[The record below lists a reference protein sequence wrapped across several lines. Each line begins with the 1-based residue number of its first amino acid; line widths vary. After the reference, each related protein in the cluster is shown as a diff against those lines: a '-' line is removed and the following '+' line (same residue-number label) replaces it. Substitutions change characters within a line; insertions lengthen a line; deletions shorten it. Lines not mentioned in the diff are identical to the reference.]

1 MRTGFGWT
9 LHGDGTTPRPGEAVA
24 PHERLTWGRTIGFGV
39 QHVVAMF
46 GATFVFPVLMGL
58 DPNLAVLVSG
68 AATILFLLIVQG
80 RIPSYLGSSA
90 SFVGA
95 VAAIRAGGGD
105 SGAVT
110 GAILVSGLVLGA
122 VGLVVH
128 FVGAE
133 VVHRLLPP
141 VLSGAVVLLI
151 GFNLAP
157 VVAETYW
164 PQDQWIAL
172 ITMLIVLVASVV
184 LRGIWGRIGV
194 FLGLAGG
201 YLLSWLFDVAFGP
214 ITA

>member
-1 MRTGFGWT
+1 M
-9 LHGDGTTPRPGEAVA
+9 
-24 PHERLTWGRTIGFGV
+24 
-39 QHVVAMF
+39 
-46 GATFVFPVLMGL
+46 
-58 DPNLAVLVSG
+58 
-68 AATILFLLIVQG
+68 
-80 RIPSYLGSSA
+80 
-90 SFVGA
+90 GA

-141 VLSGAVVLLI
+141 VLSGAGVLLI

-184 LRGIWGRIGV
+184 LRGIWGRIAV

-201 YLLSWLFDVAFGP
+201 YLLSWVFDVAFGP
-214 ITA
+214 ITAPNSDGVVTTHFRVDLSGVAQAPWFGLPPVHAPAFELSAIVVVLPAVIALLAENTGHVKAVEEMTG